1 MIRSFYG
8 KKTVNYLDAKSGKI
22 KKGPNS
28 NKFNAMV
35 GWYSDE
41 FEYGSRITASATF
54 YRAQ

>member
-22 KKGPNS
+22 IKGPNS